1 MADKVSTVD
10 LLVVGAGPTGIAIG
24 AEAQEA
30 GLSTLLV
37 DRGALT
43 ANLLEFPT
51 AMTFFTTRDLLEIAG
66 VPMSVPHDKP
76 NRQEVL
82 VYYRA
87 VAARHNL
94 PLALHEEVLS
104 VTPTASGFEVRSR
117 TREGERVHG
126 AGAVALATGYFHNPR
141 FLGVSGEQQDWV
153 HSRYLE
159 PYPHFG
165 ERVVIVGGGNSAVET
180 ALDLWRNGAR
190 VTVVHRGSGFKPTVK
205 YWIKPDI
212 ENRVAEGV
220 IEARFETVVRRFGDR
235 EVVVSSPGGDDRL
248 PAEAA
253 YVLVGYEPDVELER
267 RCGIEVDADTLVP
280 VFDPETCET
289 NVAGVYVAGTLQ
301 AGRDT
306 GKIFIENSR
315 VHGRLIVEHV
325 VAERGRR

>member
-1 MADKVSTVD
+1 MADTGSTVD

-24 AEAQEA
+24 AGAQDA

-43 ANLLEFPT
+43 ANLLAFPT
-51 AMTFFTTRDLLEIAG
+51 FMTFFTTRELLEIAG

-76 NRQEVL
+76 SRQEAL
-82 VYYRA
+82 AYYRA
-87 VAARHNL
+87 VVARHDL
-94 PLALHEEVLS
+94 PLALHEEVLA
-104 VTPTASGFEVRSR
+104 VTPTAGGFEVRSR
-117 TREGERVHG
+117 TREGERVRS

-141 FLGVSGEQQDWV
+141 LLGVAGEDQDWV

-212 ENRVAEGV
+212 ENRVEEGA

-248 PAEAA
+248 PAQAA
-253 YVLVGYEPDVELER
+253 YVLIGYEPDAEFER
-267 RCGIEVDADTLVP
+267 RCGIEVEAETLVP
-280 VFDPETCET
+280 VFDPQTCET
-289 NVAGVYVAGTLQ
+289 NVTGLYVAGTLQ

-315 VHGRLIVEHV
+315 VHGGRIVAHV
-325 VAERGRR
+325 VEERGRR